1 MSLLADESTRPPITT
16 AGPLGVFAAGPTSV
30 SVSRSDTPA
39 FALAYVRNAH
49 EPAVRWP
56 PVNGGSWPI
65 PDDQLI
71 HSELKGSRPAPLF
84 ARRRG

>member
-65 PDDQLI
+65 IRLASVI
-71 HSELKGSRPAPLF
+71 SNRLSGCV
-84 ARRRG
+84 G

>member
-56 PVNGGSWPI
+56 PVNGGSWPVI
-65 PDDQLI
+65 TVQNNLRWQL
-71 HSELKGSRPAPLF
+71 SSRMKGRLLADC
-84 ARRRG
+84 

>member
-56 PVNGGSWPI
+56 PVNGGSWPVF
-65 PDDQLI
+65 PLAGLI
-71 HSELKGSRPAPLF
+71 NNR
-84 ARRRG
+84 